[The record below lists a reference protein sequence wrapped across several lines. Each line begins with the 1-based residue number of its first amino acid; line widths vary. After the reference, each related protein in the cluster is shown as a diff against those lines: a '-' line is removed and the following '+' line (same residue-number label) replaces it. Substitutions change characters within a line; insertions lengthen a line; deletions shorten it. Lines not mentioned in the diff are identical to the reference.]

1 VGSVAVVP
9 HPLLSWTLL
18 AEQPGVSTTLAW
30 GCLAAGIVLT
40 LIGTWQ
46 RTVVVRLRAKGLR
59 TTAHAVDCP
68 HHGPIGGPGAGHHLV
83 WRFATADGTLVEHE
97 DLAAGLHHPS
107 EGETARIIYD
117 PDDPHNA
124 RLETFAEGTLAW
136 ALFFTSGI
144 VLLAVSAI
152 SGLVAA
158 TT

>member
-1 VGSVAVVP
+1 MGSVSFVP
-9 HPLLSWTLL
+9 AALLSSTLL
-18 AEQPGVSTTLAW
+18 AEQPGVATTLAL
-30 GCLAAGIVLT
+30 GCLVAGTILT
-40 LIGTWQ
+40 LIGAWQ
-46 RTVVVRLRAKGLR
+46 RTVVVRLRANGVR

-68 HHGPIGGPGAGHHLV
+68 HHGPLGGPGAGHHLV
-83 WRFATADGTLVEHE
+83 WRFETADGTLAEHE

-144 VLLAVSAI
+144 VLLAAAAVSA
-152 SGLVAA
+152 LVAA
-158 TT
+158 AT